1 MCARVCVCV
10 GGGERERDAGSRQYM
25 HVIPVM
31 GRGEKKSGEEM
42 RERMNSRT
50 KWREGGIEL

>member
-1 MCARVCVCV
+1 MHVCVCGG